1 MASIQKYREKTGG
14 KINRNSPQKKC
25 KKGFFSCIPR
35 DSQKKRFFPSC
46 DRTAETAAKSAH
58 RLLAGPR
65 EDERLDTGRCT
76 GKCETFCVHSPP
88 AVHGVWEAKTA
99 SRSPLP
105 YMNTWAVNSPQQGAK
120 HCVSEIERDSAGVGK
135 CQLLGTV
142 GDRVQMGGMNLFS
155 RRLKRRCLCKR
166 GDSVVW
172 IILNLQVMSQR
183 VHEGLGVAQDF
194 ATMITLIQGSGGA
207 GQKTVEDLLCT
218 CIRACTHIH
227 TIHRHM
233 YTHTHTWTPTLLA
246 TSSHCIY
253 SFSSS
258 SSWSSTWEERTI
270 NL

>member
-88 AVHGVWEAKTA
+88 AEHGVWEAKTA

-120 HCVSEIERDSAGVGK
+120 HSVCVCERDRERFCWGWEVSAAGVSGGQGFRWEGWT
-135 CQLLGTV
+135 CSHGGLNVAACANEATV
-142 GDRVQMGGMNLFS
+142 WCGLFS
-155 RRLKRRCLCKR
+155 IFKLCLSEFMKDWAWLKTLQRWLLSFKAAGKLGKR
-166 GDSVVW
+166 
-172 IILNLQVMSQR
+172 Q
-183 VHEGLGVAQDF
+183 
-194 ATMITLIQGSGGA
+194 
-207 GQKTVEDLLCT
+207 
-218 CIRACTHIH
+218 
-227 TIHRHM
+227 
-233 YTHTHTWTPTLLA
+233 
-246 TSSHCIY
+246 
-253 SFSSS
+253 
-258 SSWSSTWEERTI
+258 
-270 NL
+270 